1 MDNEKNWYPKYPSIH
16 VSKENWYPCIQV
28 SMYPSIHDI
37 QVSTY
42 PSIQKNQ
49 YPRYPSIRIS
59 EKSGIHSSLRTRQTI
74 YRITRFIK
82 TSRSATRYTLSLKRK
97 IIVKSFKIYTK
108 NVSLEV
114 LPATP
119 WAWKR
124 QQKIVTKDNNALM
137 EDQEETIKGLKKQ
150 IHTSVYQ
157 IIRQM
162 LAP

>member
-1 MDNEKNWYPKYPSIH
+1 MKKIDIQS
-16 VSKENWYPCIQV
+16 IQV
-28 SMYPSIHDI
+28 SMYPKKMDIHVSKYPYIQVWMISKYPII
-37 QVSTY
+37 QVSK
-42 PSIQKNQ
+42 KNQ